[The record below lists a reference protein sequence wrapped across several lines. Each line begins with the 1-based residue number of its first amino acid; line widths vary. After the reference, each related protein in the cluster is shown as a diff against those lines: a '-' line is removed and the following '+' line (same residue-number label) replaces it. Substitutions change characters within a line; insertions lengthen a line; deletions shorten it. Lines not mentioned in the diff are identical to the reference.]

1 MAIEPISSL
10 MTVQAQGS
18 AIVQKPQTPVQTE
31 KPESSTSSAPA
42 AEMVDRTTAV
52 VENSQEK
59 GNSGGNEQGKDQ
71 QPTQIGRASCRE
83 RVSAVV

>member
-18 AIVQKPQTPVQTE
+18 AMVQKPQTPIQTE
-31 KPESSTSSAPA
+31 RPDSSTSSVPA
-42 AEMVDRTTAV
+42 AEQVDKTTAV

-59 GNSGGNEQGKDQ
+59 GNANSNEQGDRKSTRLNSSH
-71 QPTQIGRASCRE
+71 P
-83 RVSAVV
+83 